1 MVVMR
6 TIEDKIARGK
16 AHTAAK
22 AEVRGVWCARKPG
35 ISAQPSN

>member
-22 AEVRGVWCARKPG
+22 AEVRRGGRSNAR
-35 ISAQPSN
+35 AMQRAYT